1 MLYYVVMK
9 VHISRITKRYK
20 DKTYVCPLLVH
31 SYRDENGKP
40 RNKTIL
46 NLSVLPEH
54 ALEALDAALR
64 GGKSGEIY
72 RKREF
77 YSSFLLDLAP
87 LPLQKEGGLGGMDF
101 PDMSETPYMSETP

>member
-1 MLYYVVMK
+1 MK

-40 RNKTIL
+40 CNKTIL
-46 NLSVLPEH
+46 NLSALPEH

-64 GGKSGEIY
+64 SLRDLWECLSRISLGRFRIGSVFVEQLGSINKKQREIL
-72 RKREF
+72 KT
-77 YSSFLLDLAP
+77 
-87 LPLQKEGGLGGMDF
+87 LGVKLSHNLVSQEIN
-101 PDMSETPYMSETP
+101 P

>member
-31 SYRDENGKP
+31 SQRDENGKQ

-46 NLSVLPEH
+46 NLSALPEH

-64 GGKSGEIY
+64 EGRSVES
-72 RKREF
+72 
-77 YSSFLLDLAP
+77 YSKEDIHYDTS
-87 LPLQKEGGLGGMDF
+87 LPAGDVSIDYEH
-101 PDMSETPYMSETP
+101 